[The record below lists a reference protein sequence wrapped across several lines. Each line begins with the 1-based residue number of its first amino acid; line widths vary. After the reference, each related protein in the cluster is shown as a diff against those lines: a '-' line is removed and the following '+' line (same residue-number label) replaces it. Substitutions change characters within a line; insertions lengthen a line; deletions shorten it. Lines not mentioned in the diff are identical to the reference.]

1 MNNIL
6 NTQIFDVKNA
16 VEAAADGALWKIVNE
31 PKYHKV
37 NENFFAAIEM
47 KADATINK
55 LREENISYRK
65 EIRTQGKEIRTQGKE
80 IRTQGNEISSL
91 QNKNILLW
99 TGSMLSWGYQIYQ
112 FYSSSV
118 SSSST
123 KRSKDRKT

>member
-37 NENFFAAIEM
+37 NEYFFASIEM

-55 LREENISYRK
+55 LREENISYR
-65 EIRTQGKEIRTQGKE
+65 KEIRTQGKE